1 MNESP
6 EDTSLVSQLI
16 GLIKDQNAVAS
27 QQRDA
32 QLLAIT
38 AGFSDIRGEIH
49 GAVRYAAI
57 MGVVT
62 IMAVVVLAGGSIYL
76 KTGKSELNTGS
87 HIDVLPPLHG
97 PVEEGDFPVTT
108 GD

>member
-1 MNESP
+1 MNESS
-6 EDTSLVSQLI
+6 EDALLVSQLI
-16 GLIKDQNAVAS
+16 GLIKDQNAIAS

-32 QLLAIT
+32 QLLAIN
-38 AGFSDIRGEIH
+38 AGFSDLRGEIH

-76 KTGKSELNTGS
+76 KSGKSELNTGS
-87 HIDVLPPLHG
+87 HVDVLPPPLG
-97 PVEEGDFPVTT
+97 PTEGGNFPAVL

>member
-1 MNESP
+1 MNESS
-6 EDTSLVSQLI
+6 EDASLVSQLI
-16 GLIKDQNAVAS
+16 GLIKDQNVTAS

-32 QLLAIT
+32 QLLAIN
-38 AGFSDIRGEIH
+38 AGFSDLRGEIH

-76 KTGKSELNTGS
+76 KSGKSELNTGS
-87 HIDVLPPLHG
+87 HVDVLPPPLG
-97 PVEEGDFPVTT
+97 PTEGGNFPAVL

>member
-1 MNESP
+1 MNESS
-6 EDTSLVSQLI
+6 EDVPLVSQLI
-16 GLIKDQNAVAS
+16 GLIKDQNAIAS

-32 QLLAIT
+32 QLLAIN
-38 AGFSDIRGEIH
+38 AGFSDLRGEIH

-76 KTGKSELNTGS
+76 KSGKSELNTGS
-87 HIDVLPPLHG
+87 HVDVLPPPLG
-97 PVEEGDFPVTT
+97 PTEGGNFPAVL